1 MQHGQGT
8 GLALKYELSV
18 TCLTC
23 QGWTLRRSHELA
35 DMSTEE
41 QFLGAV
47 VHVDLIM
54 KAVGINPNV

>member
-41 QFLGAV
+41 QFL
-47 VHVDLIM
+47 
-54 KAVGINPNV
+54 